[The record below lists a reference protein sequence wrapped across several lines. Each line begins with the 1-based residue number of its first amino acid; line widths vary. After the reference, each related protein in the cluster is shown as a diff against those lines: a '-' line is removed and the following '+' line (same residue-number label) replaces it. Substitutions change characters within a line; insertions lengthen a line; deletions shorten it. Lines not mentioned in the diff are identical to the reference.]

1 MATGKTNTNS
11 STHPQHLTEAHPNPH
26 GQQEVA
32 EMPGQTEHGAVTREN
47 VGQNTSTQESH
58 LNPSVTGPLEDPTT
72 DSMFNSADPQTRE
85 IEESTGKD
93 SSRRKKTSGNRKV
106 A

>member
-11 STHPQHLTEAHPNPH
+11 STHPQDITEVHPNPH
-26 GQQEVA
+26 GEQDIA
-32 EMPGQTEHGAVTREN
+32 EMPLKTDHGAVTREN
-47 VGQNTSTQESH
+47 VGQSTSTRENH

-85 IEESTGKD
+85 IEKGTEKD
-93 SSRRKKTSGNRKV
+93 SSRRKKTSGKRK
-106 A
+106 AA